1 MKPVYRPWLLLVLC
15 LAMALAFALYSPIA
29 QFERYHNFA
38 DQRGW
43 SWLPHAADVLSNL
56 GFAVVGVLGLRLIWS
71 RSEQQLADMGLQSS
85 WLGYSVFFI
94 ALTLTAAGSS
104 WYHLQPDNARLV
116 WDRLPIVLACAG
128 LVDAVLSEQLGRITM
143 HVLRSL
149 LMLLAPLSVLWWSA
163 SGDLAPYLFLQL
175 LPLLLIPVVLLLY
188 RARRSDVIGYG
199 LAITAYAVAK
209 VLELSDQPVFELL
222 GVVSGHT
229 LKHVFAALAGLAIYH
244 LLRARQRESVR
255 ASPTVVSSATVGV
268 ASTMAVTQ

>member
-1 MKPVYRPWLLLVLC
+1 MNPVYRPWLLLALC
-15 LAMALAFALYSPIA
+15 LGLALAFGLHSPIA
-29 QFERYHNFA
+29 QFDSYHDFA

-43 SWLPHAADVLSNL
+43 SWLPHAADVLSNV
-56 GFAVVGVLGLRLIWS
+56 GFAVVGLLGLRLIWS
-71 RSEQQLADMGLQSS
+71 LSEQQLTEMGLQRS

-116 WDRLPIVLACAG
+116 WDRLPIVLACSG

-175 LPLLLIPVVLLLY
+175 LPLLLIPAVLMLY
-188 RARRSDVIGYG
+188 RARRSDVIAYG
-199 LAITAYAVAK
+199 LAIAAYALAK
-209 VLELSDQPVFELL
+209 VLELTDQRVFELL
-222 GVVSGHT
+222 AVVSGHT
-229 LKHVFAALAGLAIYH
+229 LKHVFAALAGLAIYR
-244 LLRARQRESVR
+244 LLRARQTAAALAIS
-255 ASPTVVSSATVGV
+255 ASTAPAMAAGHATV
-268 ASTMAVTQ
+268 AV